1 MLKIFS
7 LEKRAKY
14 ETLAK
19 MCNIRNLC
27 NMLRFHILHIFRD
40 YTISFNFE
48 IIKFS
53 SLFNFILFYY
63 FIFFFWGGG
72 GWGWGVAVEV
82 ILEDFISEI
91 ESFHIIY
98 FYFHRSITQKLNLS
112 Q

>member
-1 MLKIFS
+1 
-7 LEKRAKY
+7 
-14 ETLAK
+14 
-19 MCNIRNLC
+19 
-27 NMLRFHILHIFRD
+27 MLRFHILHIFRD
-40 YTISFNFE
+40 YTIFLNFE

-53 SLFNFILFYY
+53 SFFNLILFYL
-63 FIFFFWGGG
+63 FFFGGG
-72 GWGWGVAVEV
+72 GWGWGWGWGVAVEV

>member
-1 MLKIFS
+1 MKPLQKC
-7 LEKRAKY
+7 AKY
-14 ETLAK
+14 ETCAI
-19 MCNIRNLC
+19 CSG
-27 NMLRFHILHIFRD
+27 FIFC
-40 YTISFNFE
+40 TFFETTLFFFNFE
-48 IIKFS
+48 INEYF
-53 SLFNFILFYY
+53 LFFFFILFYL
-63 FIFFFWGGG
+63 FIFFWGGGGGGG